1 MGWAFSVFLW
11 HCIFFIFK
19 KSKTYPRII
28 LFCKMP
34 YCHIRICRI
43 PIHVSIPDRCFLYP
57 NLLEPCSAIN
67 LYYVF
72 GLQIKIREH
81 TKIKEDNIALLEE
94 ERRKKE
100 AAKVNADR
108 RLEELRRKK
117 QVESQCYRDD
127 LHRLQDE
134 LDRLQKSTGTN
145 QPAFPS
151 ANSPGTTNRSTTRAP
166 KQPIQRPTPASNR
179 PLQPIQKPSHRRE
192 CVVCKKEE
200 ACVILLQC
208 AHQVLCVGCNKLH
221 QDKGVARCPCCSAK
235 VEERIRVF
243 GASSN

>member
-1 MGWAFSVFLW
+1 M
-11 HCIFFIFK
+11 
-19 KSKTYPRII
+19 
-28 LFCKMP
+28 
-34 YCHIRICRI
+34 
-43 PIHVSIPDRCFLYP
+43 
-57 NLLEPCSAIN
+57 
-67 LYYVF
+67 F
-72 GLQIKIREH
+72 GLQKKIRED
-81 TKIKEDNIALLEE
+81 TRVKEENMVLLEE

-100 AAKVNADR
+100 AAKADSDR

-117 QVESQCYRDD
+117 EVESQCYKDD

-134 LDRLQKSTGTN
+134 LSRLQKSAGATQQAVPSTNFTGT
-145 QPAFPS
+145 A
-151 ANSPGTTNRSTTRAP
+151 NRSAARAP
-166 KQPIQRPTPASNR
+166 KQQPIQRPQPASNR
-179 PLQPIQKPSHRRE
+179 SLPPPAQKPSRRRD

-221 QDKGVARCPCCSAK
+221 EDKGISRCPCCSAE